1 MMDEQRQPV
10 SRAESI
16 ERKLD
21 ALSVSVDKRFEAV
34 DRRLET
40 IENRL
45 DTIDDRITDE
55 GKTTRRHFDIVAEQF
70 RDHVGALAD
79 GIARNSERLDGHEQR
94 LTALE
99 TRPGASA

>member
-1 MMDEQRQPV
+1 MMDEPREPL
-10 SRAESI
+10 SKADSI

-21 ALSVSVDKRFEAV
+21 ALSTSVDQRFETV

-40 IENRL
+40 IEKRL
-45 DTIDDRITDE
+45 DTIDDRIMEE

-70 RDHVGALAD
+70 KDYVRVLAD
-79 GIARNSERLDGHEQR
+79 GIARTSERLDGHEQR

-99 TRPGASA
+99 TRSGASA